1 MSSEFLVN
9 TFEQAAILKKSLNG
23 QNCFKNIKNS
33 RKTEL
38 AEIHS
43 ACKFTAHYTCRNVE
57 MNLKSTT
64 TNKSNFCKNKF
75 ID

>member
-1 MSSEFLVN
+1 MSSEFLVR
-9 TFEQAAILKKSLNG
+9 TFQQAVSLKKSLNG

-38 AEIHS
+38 AEILS
-43 ACKFTAHYTCRNVE
+43 ACKFTAHYACRNAE